1 MNQQMKKR
9 MYITLYPD
17 TIKKLI
23 EISSKNHRSKSAM
36 IEKLIQEFKE

>member
-1 MNQQMKKR
+1 MKQNMKQR
-9 MYITLYPD
+9 MYITLYPE

>member
-1 MNQQMKKR
+1 MNQNMKQR

-23 EISSKNHRSKSAM
+23 EISNKNHRSKSAM